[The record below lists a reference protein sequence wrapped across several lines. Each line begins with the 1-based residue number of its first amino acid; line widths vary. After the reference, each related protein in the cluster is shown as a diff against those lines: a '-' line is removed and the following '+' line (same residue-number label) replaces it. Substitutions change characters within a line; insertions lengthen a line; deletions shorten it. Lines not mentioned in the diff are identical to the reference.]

1 MVKVPD
7 EIRAMFTDKRVIPLG
22 TASKAG
28 VPNTVFIGS
37 WWWRDDETLL
47 VVDNFFKK
55 TKRNLEE
62 NPVASLV
69 VWDREKRISYQLKCS
84 ASVYTEGDDYREAF
98 NIERGR
104 DDFFYPCKA
113 IVLLRV
119 EEVYNAMFG
128 EGAGDRIL

>member
-7 EIRAMFTDKRVIPLG
+7 EVKEVFTDNRVITLG
-22 TASKAG
+22 TSSKEG

-37 WWWRDDETLL
+37 WWWRDEETIL

-55 TKRNLEE
+55 TRQNLEE

-69 VWDREKRISYQLKCS
+69 VWDRMKRASYQLKCS
-84 ASVYTEGDDYREAF
+84 VSIHTEGDDYDTAF
-98 NIERGR
+98 KIERGR
-104 DDFFYPCKA
+104 GDFLYPCKA
-113 IVLLRV
+113 VVLLCV

-128 EGAGDRIL
+128 EGAGDRIA